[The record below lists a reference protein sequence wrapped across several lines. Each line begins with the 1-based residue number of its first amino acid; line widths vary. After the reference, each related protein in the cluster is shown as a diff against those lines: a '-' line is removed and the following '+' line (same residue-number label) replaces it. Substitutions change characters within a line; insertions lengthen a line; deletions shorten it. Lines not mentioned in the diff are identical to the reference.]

1 MSRPTQYLGLRLVQ
15 PPRTA
20 FRASKRLGLQNK
32 SGGYAEIFV
41 IRALKVKETDHV
53 SHNSEKLLYI
63 LFGASRPFKSIVDV
77 QFTN

>member
-53 SHNSEKLLYI
+53 SHDTEKLLLFSARDINI
-63 LFGASRPFKSIVDV
+63 LQTVVV